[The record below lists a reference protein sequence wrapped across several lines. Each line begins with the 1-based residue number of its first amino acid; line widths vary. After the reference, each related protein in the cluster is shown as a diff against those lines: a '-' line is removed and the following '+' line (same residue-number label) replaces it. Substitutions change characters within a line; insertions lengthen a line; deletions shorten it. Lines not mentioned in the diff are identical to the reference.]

1 MFHQIKLIPKENQ
14 ALIAASG
21 AVILWSTVAVAFKLG
36 LKGLA
41 PVQLLFAGSAISW
54 VFFALLAAQ
63 RRCWWIA
70 DGERRLV
77 VSLGLLNPLAY
88 YLFLFEAYAR
98 LPAQIAQPLNYT
110 WAIVLAILAVP
121 LLGQQLTRR
130 TATGITV
137 SYGGAVWLVSSHP
150 VTPGIPLDR
159 FGILLA
165 LVSTFIW
172 SLYWLLN
179 ARSRSDALAV
189 VFWSFTVAVPALGV
203 LCALGPG
210 WPPLTQHTLVYGAW
224 VGLIEMGL
232 AFLLWQRAMRL
243 TVQAAR
249 IGQLIFISPFLSF
262 VLIDHV
268 LGEPVGPRSVAALA
282 IIVVGLIITGMP
294 NTANRVVEPRN

>member
-21 AVILWSTVAVAFKLG
+21 AVILWSTVAVGFKLG

-98 LPAQIAQPLNYT
+98 LPAQIAQPLYYT

-130 TATGITV
+130 TATGVTV

-150 VTPGIPLDR
+150 ENSDVGSHLRNPLEPGCGWR
-159 FGILLA
+159 RN
-165 LVSTFIW
+165 
-172 SLYWLLN
+172 Y
-179 ARSRSDALAV
+179 SRNMS
-189 VFWSFTVAVPALGV
+189 
-203 LCALGPG
+203 
-210 WPPLTQHTLVYGAW
+210 
-224 VGLIEMGL
+224 
-232 AFLLWQRAMRL
+232 
-243 TVQAAR
+243 
-249 IGQLIFISPFLSF
+249 
-262 VLIDHV
+262 
-268 LGEPVGPRSVAALA
+268 
-282 IIVVGLIITGMP
+282 
-294 NTANRVVEPRN
+294 RVVASGSEVCRPSQMRALRRKRNSWGTLKGASSSTTM